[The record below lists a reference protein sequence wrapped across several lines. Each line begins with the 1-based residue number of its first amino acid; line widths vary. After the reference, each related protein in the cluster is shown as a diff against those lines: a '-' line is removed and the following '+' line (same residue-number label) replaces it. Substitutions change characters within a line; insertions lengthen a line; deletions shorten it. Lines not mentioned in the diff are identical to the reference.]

1 MNGIW
6 GGQNEN
12 TAIMDSSNQPQT
24 MLQKDKGRE
33 IHLVVHLQFQ
43 VTLLSANHKFRGNG
57 PLIFEDARPLGPAL
71 VVLVLEVGVQD
82 QLVHRLSEVSRVP
95 PENLI
100 RLKVS
105 R

>member
-1 MNGIW
+1 MES
-6 GGQNEN
+6 Q
-12 TAIMDSSNQPQT
+12 A
-24 MLQKDKGRE
+24 MLQKDTGRE
-33 IHLVVHLQFQ
+33 FHLVVHIQFQ

-82 QLVHRLSEVSRVP
+82 QLVHRLSEVPRVP

-100 RLKVS
+100 RLQVS